1 MKKEALQQI
10 TTPISQKDFENLKR
24 AFDYE
29 EIERTDL
36 TDDVL
41 DAMDKMWAK
50 DNEAIYEEK
59 LADGTFGAYD

>member
-50 DNEAIYEEK
+50 DNEAIYEEM